1 MTAKVQKDTQ
11 QKVCNKIIYIS
22 EIQFH
27 KFPSNFI
34 IYYQSIIKYQSYCL
48 LTIALLIENHNYQC
62 PYFLAVAHCS
72 LLNRMLFIL

>member
-22 EIQFH
+22 GIQFH

-34 IYYQSIIKYQSYCL
+34 IFTK
-48 LTIALLIENHNYQC
+48 ALFDINLIVY
-62 PYFLAVAHCS
+62 
-72 LLNRMLFIL
+72 